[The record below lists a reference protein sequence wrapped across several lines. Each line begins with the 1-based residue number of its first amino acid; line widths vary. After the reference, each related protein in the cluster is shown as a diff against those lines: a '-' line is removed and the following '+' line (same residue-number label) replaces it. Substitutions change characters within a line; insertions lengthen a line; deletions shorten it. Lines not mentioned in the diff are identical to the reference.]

1 MAKQIQG
8 WRDLSGHYRHIY
20 LAPHMDD
27 ATLSCGGVI
36 RQRVLAGEPV
46 LVVTACAGSP
56 DPAGPFNALAEEM
69 HTEYGVTGGEAVALR
84 LKEDEAAMHELGAD
98 YLWLD
103 YLDSIYRVPDKYYSD
118 PTIFGP
124 VADGD
129 PLAAELSALL
139 VVLSQR
145 CPDAT
150 IYVPLGIGHH
160 VDHQAAFLA
169 GVAAHNFDL
178 PIVFYEDFPYVRTPG
193 ALESRF
199 SEIGV
204 NLEPE
209 DIAIDDTFEL
219 KLDAIDRYTTQV
231 ERIFGS
237 SEDMRE
243 GTRLFA
249 AKRAPSGHHY
259 GERLWRRV

>member
-1 MAKQIQG
+1 MAKQIQA
-8 WRDLSGHYRHIY
+8 WRELSGHYRHIY

-27 ATLSCGGVI
+27 AALSCGGAIIQHV
-36 RQRVLAGEPV
+36 QADEPV

-84 LKEDEAAMHELGAD
+84 LKEDEAAMQMLGAD

-103 YLDSIYRVPDKYYSD
+103 YLDCIYRVPDKYYSD

-139 VVLSQR
+139 VILGQR

-160 VDHQAAFLA
+160 VDHQASFLA
-169 GVAAHNFDL
+169 GLAAHNYDL
-178 PIVFYEDFPYVRTPG
+178 PIVFYEDYPYVRTMG
-193 ALESRF
+193 ALEARF
-199 SEIGV
+199 AEIKV
-204 NLEPE
+204 NLEPQ
-209 DIAIDDTFEL
+209 DIAIDETFER
-219 KLDAIDRYTTQV
+219 KLDAVDCYTTQV
-231 ERIFGS
+231 VRIFGS
-237 SEDMRE
+237 SQDMRN
-243 GTRLFA
+243 GTREFA
-249 AKRAPSGHHY
+249 AKRAPSGHKY